1 MLRIKLNRNKT
12 RIEYEDIRIS
22 GEPSISE
29 NGDTLRIPTET
40 AINTSHNPF
49 VHFVRE
55 DGTIYFH
62 DSCPV
67 VSVNKEN
74 EIYADIEPF
83 KDIPVGISSVEKI
96 ELKKFPGDYLR
107 SFLRIRLSS
116 NHNNTVYRN
125 YPISETME
133 SPDEFSTEFFPK
145 RCRGDYFLYSGIL
158 YRIATVH
165 DGVYKFSDIG
175 PINLKQ
181 NLIIHSGDFEEGVKT
196 ISCLVPVN
204 ANGDDVLDEL
214 LWEISG
220 SGSDVME
227 ALLNNR
233 YSMVLIED
241 NRFYDKGENDDSG
254 RTLINER
261 PGTRFCFENGNLR
274 VSVPIAE
281 DFATNAFA
289 EDAFNSF
296 AESRKNRAVNEI
308 IDYEKMKFTPCYR
321 GSNGKIQLY
330 NSIKF
335 NINLRDRKGSEDWTV
350 NEENYWFAY
359 NTISQSGRLKKTN
372 KNVNGADIISSLDF
386 EDNDIYYQK
395 NKVKNTFLR
404 ISFYNSNDRKTQQLL
419 YSAKL
424 YLDSG
429 RLYGKYIKDVE
440 NRPESKGMVVDDWG
454 LGENGLYV
462 DFTCSSSYDTGNTSE
477 GFYLYL
483 FPSNLDEETK
493 GGTIYMK
500 AELNNSKYGYTIP
513 LTLPMKRESG
523 KFKTIG
529 PTSAGFPIHYL
540 KKKDEMIYPDM
551 AGIRRDTFIP
561 VSIFS
566 QDNKYYWEFDV
577 DFDGE
582 DSDDLVITLFEPRI
596 NGTETIAEG
605 GGGDEGGGDEGG
617 GGEGG
622 GGEGGG
628 DEGGGGQPLNT
639 YTINVTNATEY
650 SIKWFEDSGLTI
662 EISDAEGDSI
672 ESELDLVWALVSAN
686 GFCEK
691 KVILTKEQPEKT
703 IELVQ
708 CYKYIV
714 NVTNT
719 GIYPQY
725 TWYRDSELVNVI
737 KKQGIENYY
746 YGEEEDVWVK
756 ISAEGYVDLI
766 TRIHFEQPII
776 EVTLTKSST
785 YTVNI
790 TPEKAALNAT
800 YEWYRDEGLAHKL
813 GGETANTINTFL
825 PEVWV
830 KITSEGYEEAV
841 LYLNDDNR
849 KIDYEMTE
857 IEPLSIYA
865 VPLVERTYGKKPQT
879 YGFDVGNECNSF
891 VVLVG
896 NDKNKNIEYNISV
909 ENSERTYRKFYIKS
923 PQINIGDGRAVFVIE
938 KRGYENGGIYKSAAS
953 CGTFSVTD
961 DKKNI
966 AVKFVVSGKTGD
978 QHDYYIRG
986 YDGGKY
992 SGVQY
997 CSYTGGTYS
1006 INLRGVADGACM
1018 IMNNKTY
1025 RYTSVVSHASEEPN
1039 NIMEFN
1045 MINNF
1050 AHYDTIEKGFV
1061 TESYDGEDMIQNMS
1075 FNTEWAYS
1083 KMNYTI
1089 TENTLGRARFGAVR
1103 LESKESIDGH
1113 NTYYDGC
1120 ERVMFVLQESQTM
1133 KFVFDDIGTSLFA
1146 TQLNMIGT
1154 VDLSQSGKVYEF
1166 KKTVTY
1172 DSAKTRICFLN
1183 DNTLSKFTVTVSNG
1197 ETIQPTVDRRRGM
1210 VSFITVPYENNGTY
1224 EETFY
1229 VKVL

>member
-29 NGDTLRIPTET
+29 NGDTLRIPTEI
-40 AINTSHNPF
+40 AINTSHNSF

-62 DSCPV
+62 DSRPI

-83 KDIPVGISSVEKI
+83 KDITVGISSVEKI

-233 YSMVLIED
+233 YSMVFIED

-254 RTLINER
+254 RTLISKR

-281 DFATNAFA
+281 DFATNTFT

-296 AESRKNRAVNEI
+296 AESRKNGAVNEI
-308 IDYEKMKFTPCYR
+308 VDYEKMKFTPCYR

-419 YSAKL
+419 YSTKL
-424 YLDSG
+424 YLNSG

-483 FPSNLDEETK
+483 FPSNLNEETK

-513 LTLPMKRESG
+513 LTLPMKKESG

-529 PTSAGFPIHYL
+529 PTSTGFPIHYL
-540 KKKDEMIYPDM
+540 KKKDGMVYPDM
-551 AGIRRDTFIP
+551 TGIRRDTFIP

-596 NGTETIAEG
+596 NGTETITES
-605 GGGDEGGGDEGG
+605 GGGD
-617 GGEGG
+617 
-622 GGEGGG
+622 EGGG

-639 YTINVTNATEY
+639 YTINVRNATEY

-662 EISDAEGDSI
+662 EITDAKGDSI
-672 ESELDLVWALVSAN
+672 ESELDRVWALVSAN
-686 GFCEK
+686 GFGEK
-691 KVILTKEQPEKT
+691 MVILTKEQPEKT
-703 IELVQ
+703 I
-708 CYKYIV
+708 YYYIV
-714 NVTNT
+714 NVTNE
-719 GIYPQY
+719 GVYPQY
-725 TWYRDSELVNVI
+725 TWYRDSELAGVI
-737 KKQGIENYY
+737 KQGIENYY
-746 YGEEEDVWVK
+746 SGEEEDVWVK

-841 LYLNDDNR
+841 LYLNEDNR

-865 VPLVERTYGKKPQT
+865 VPLVERTYEKNPQT
-879 YGFDVGNECNSF
+879 WGFDVGNEINSF

-896 NDKNKNIEYNISV
+896 NDKNKDTEYNISV
-909 ENSERTYRKFYIKS
+909 ENSESKYRKFYIKS
-923 PQINIGDGRAVFVIE
+923 PQINIGDGRAVFVVN
-938 KRGYENGGIYKSAAS
+938 KDGYEDTPEYTSRTS
-953 CGTFSVTD
+953 RGTFSVTD
-961 DKKNI
+961 DKNNI
-966 AVKFVVSGKTGD
+966 AAKFVVSGKTGD
-978 QHDYYIRG
+978 QHDYYIRSFG
-986 YDGGKY
+986 VTSASDPYTDGKY
-992 SGVQY
+992 STVQY
-997 CSYTGGTYS
+997 CSYKGGTYS
-1006 INLRGVADGACM
+1006 IDLYGAADGACM
-1018 IMNNKTY
+1018 IADNKTY
-1025 RYTSVVSHASEEPN
+1025 SYTSVVDHASEEPN
-1039 NIMEFN
+1039 DIREFIMA
-1045 MINNF
+1045 NNF
-1050 AHYDTIEKGFV
+1050 ARYDAIEKSLV
-1061 TESYDGEDMIQNMS
+1061 TESYDGEGMIRNMS
-1075 FNTEWAYS
+1075 FNTEWKIS

-1089 TENTLGRARFGAVR
+1089 TENTMERVRFGAVR
-1103 LESKESIDGH
+1103 LASKASIDGY

-1120 ERVMFVLQESQTM
+1120 EHVRFVLQESQTV
-1133 KFVFDDIGTSLFA
+1133 KFVFNSDPGLRGGVFTSTYIDI
-1146 TQLNMIGT
+1146 IGT
-1154 VDLSQSGKVYEF
+1154 VDLSRSGKVYEF
-1166 KKTVTY
+1166 KKTVTSKSDKTSICFFN
-1172 DSAKTRICFLN
+1172 DSA
-1183 DNTLSKFTVTVSNG
+1183 LSKITVTVSNG
-1197 ETIQPTVDRRRGM
+1197 KTIEPTIDKRTGM
-1210 VSFITVPYENNGTY
+1210 TSFTTVPYENNGTY

>member
-40 AINTSHNPF
+40 VINTSHNPF

-62 DSCPV
+62 DSRPV

-74 EIYADIEPF
+74 EIYVDIEPF

-116 NHNNTVYRN
+116 NHNNTVYRD

-133 SPDEFSTEFFPK
+133 SPEEFSTEFFPK

-158 YRIATVH
+158 YRIATVYN
-165 DGVYKFSDIG
+165 GVYKFFDIG
-175 PINLKQ
+175 PVNLKQ

-254 RTLINER
+254 RTLISKR
-261 PGTRFCFENGNLR
+261 LGTRFCFENGNLR

-296 AESRKNRAVNEI
+296 AESRKNVAVNEI
-308 IDYEKMKFTPCYR
+308 VDYEKMKFTPCYR

-330 NSIKF
+330 SSIRF

-404 ISFYNSNDRKTQQLL
+404 VSFYNSNDRKTQQLL
-419 YSAKL
+419 YSTKL
-424 YLDSG
+424 YLNSG

-483 FPSNLDEETK
+483 FPSNLDKET

-529 PTSAGFPIHYL
+529 PTSADFPIHYL

-596 NGTETIAEG
+596 NGTETITES
-605 GGGDEGGGDEGG
+605 GGGD
-617 GGEGG
+617 
-622 GGEGGG
+622 EGGG

-639 YTINVTNATEY
+639 YTINVTNATVWRY
-650 SIKWFEDSGLTI
+650 MWFKDADLTI
-662 EISDAEGDSI
+662 EISDAEGNSI
-672 ESELDLVWALVSAN
+672 ESELDRVWVLVSAN
-686 GFCEK
+686 GFFDEK
-691 KVILTKEQPEKT
+691 VELTKEEPEKT
-703 IELVQ
+703 IEM
-708 CYKYIV
+708 
-714 NVTNT
+714 T
-719 GIYPQY
+719 
-725 TWYRDSELVNVI
+725 R
-737 KKQGIENYY
+737 YY
-746 YGEEEDVWVK
+746 
-756 ISAEGYVDLI
+756 
-766 TRIHFEQPII
+766 
-776 EVTLTKSST
+776 T
-785 YTVNI
+785 YTVYLG
-790 TPEKAALNAT
+790 PEEAALNAT
-800 YEWYRDEGLAHKL
+800 YEWYSDEGLTQKL
-813 GGETANTINTFL
+813 EGKYGFIINSVL

-830 KITSEGYEEAV
+830 KITSEGYKEAV
-841 LYLNDDNR
+841 IHLTKDNGT
-849 KIDYEMTE
+849 IDYEMTE

-865 VPLVERTYGKKPQT
+865 VPLVERSYGKDSQR
-879 YGFDVGNECNSF
+879 YRFDVGNEHNLF

-896 NDKNKNIEYNISV
+896 NDKNKDTEYNISV
-909 ENSERTYRKFYIKS
+909 ENSESKYRKFYIKS
-923 PQINIGDGRAVFVIE
+923 PQINIGDGRSVFVVE
-938 KRGYENGGIYKSAAS
+938 KDGYEDGGEYATQDS
-953 CGTFSVTD
+953 CGTFSVTGS
-961 DKKNI
+961 KNDT
-966 AVKFVVSGKTGD
+966 AAKFVVRGAVGD
-978 QHDYYIRG
+978 QHDYHIRSFG
-986 YDGGKY
+986 VSSMSHPSTDGKY
-992 SGVQY
+992 SSVQY
-997 CSYTGGTYS
+997 CSYKGGTYS
-1006 INLRGVADGACM
+1006 IDLYGVADGACM
-1018 IMNNKTY
+1018 IADNKTY
-1025 RYTSVVSHASEEPN
+1025 RYTRAVDHASEEPN
-1039 NIMEFN
+1039 VIEEFIMA
-1045 MINNF
+1045 NNF
-1050 AHYDTIEKGFV
+1050 ARYDAIEKSLV
-1061 TESYDGEDMIQNMS
+1061 TESYDGEDMIRNMS
-1075 FNTEWAYS
+1075 FNAEWKIS
-1083 KMNYTI
+1083 KMNYAI
-1089 TENTLGRARFGAVR
+1089 TENVLGRVRFGAVR
-1103 LESKESIDGH
+1103 LASKESIDGY

-1120 ERVMFVLQESQTM
+1120 EHVRFVLQESQTM
-1133 KFVFDDIGTSLFA
+1133 KFVFDSA
-1146 TQLNMIGT
+1146 TTLKGFFPTYLNMIGT
-1154 VDLSQSGKVYEF
+1154 VDLSQSGRVYEF
-1166 KKTVTY
+1166 KKTVTSK
-1172 DSAKTRICFLN
+1172 SAKASICFL
-1183 DNTLSKFTVTVSNG
+1183 DDSAISKITVTVSNG
-1197 ETIQPTVDRRRGM
+1197 ETIQPTVDRRNGM
-1210 VSFITVPYENNGTY
+1210 VSFITVPYDNNGTY

>member
-22 GEPSISE
+22 GKPSISE

-62 DSCPV
+62 DSRPV

-107 SFLRIRLSS
+107 RFLRIRLSS

-133 SPDEFSTEFFPK
+133 SPEEFSTEFFPK

-196 ISCLVPVN
+196 ISCFVPVN

-220 SGSDVME
+220 NGSDVME

-254 RTLINER
+254 RTLINKR
-261 PGTRFCFENGNLR
+261 HGTRFCFENGNLR

-296 AESRKNRAVNEI
+296 AESRKNGAVNKI
-308 IDYEKMKFTPCYR
+308 VDYEKMKFTPCYR

-350 NEENYWFAY
+350 NDENYWFAY

-372 KNVNGADIISSLDF
+372 KNVSGADIISSLDF

-404 ISFYNSNDRKTQQLL
+404 VSFYNSNDRKTQQLL
-419 YSAKL
+419 YSTKL
-424 YLDSG
+424 YLNSG

-483 FPSNLDEETK
+483 FPSNLDKET

-513 LTLPMKRESG
+513 LTLPMKKESG
-523 KFKTIG
+523 KFKAIG

-540 KKKDEMIYPDM
+540 KKKDGMIYPDM

-561 VSIFS
+561 VSIFT

-596 NGTETIAEG
+596 NGTETITE

-617 GGEGG
+617 GGK
-622 GGEGGG
+622 
-628 DEGGGGQPLNT
+628 PLNT
-639 YTINVTNATEY
+639 YTINVTNATAWRY
-650 SIKWFEDSGLTI
+650 MWFEDADLTI
-662 EISDAEGDSI
+662 EIPDAEGNSI
-672 ESELDLVWALVSAN
+672 ESELDRVWVLVSAN
-686 GFCEK
+686 RFFDEK
-691 KVILTKEQPEKT
+691 VELTKEEPEKT
-703 IELVQ
+703 IEM
-708 CYKYIV
+708 
-714 NVTNT
+714 T
-719 GIYPQY
+719 
-725 TWYRDSELVNVI
+725 R
-737 KKQGIENYY
+737 YY
-746 YGEEEDVWVK
+746 
-756 ISAEGYVDLI
+756 
-766 TRIHFEQPII
+766 
-776 EVTLTKSST
+776 T
-785 YTVNI
+785 YTVYLG
-790 TPEKAALNAT
+790 PEEAALNAT
-800 YEWYRDEGLAHKL
+800 YEWYSDEGLTQKL
-813 GGETANTINTFL
+813 EGKSGFIISSVL
-825 PEVWV
+825 SEVWV

-841 LYLNDDNR
+841 IHLTKDNGT
-849 KIDYEMTE
+849 IEYEMTE
-857 IEPLSIYA
+857 IEALSIYA
-865 VPLVERTYGKKPQT
+865 VPLVERTYEKNPQT

-891 VVLVG
+891 VILVG
-896 NDKNKNIEYNISV
+896 NDKNKDIEYNISV
-909 ENSERTYRKFYIKS
+909 ANSERSYRKFYIKS
-923 PQINIGDGRAVFVIE
+923 PQINIGNGRAVFAIE
-938 KRGYENGGIYKSAAS
+938 KRGYENGGIYKSVAS

-961 DKKNI
+961 DKNNI
-966 AVKFVVSGKTGD
+966 AAKFVVSGKTGD
-978 QHDYYIRG
+978 QHDYHIRG

-1006 INLRGVADGACM
+1006 IDLRGVADGACM

-1061 TESYDGEDMIQNMS
+1061 TESYDGEDMIRNMS
-1075 FNTEWAYS
+1075 FNAEWAYS

-1183 DNTLSKFTVTVSNG
+1183 DSTLSKFTVTVSNG